1 MINVINLA
9 KAWVVAGALIL
20 AVSGGAQAQQTAP
33 AEAKGGFDGYRALA
47 VTAGVVGGAAVA
59 VILTDGLIIPVYA
72 WATGAEM
79 GGMGAA
85 AGMNGGVQ
93 GMRAGGVAAMNA
105 AGDAVVGMGSQGY
118 ELLRGGIRLLGAVS
132 GGLMAD
138 GWYMGK

>member
-1 MINVINLA
+1 MVNLINLA
-9 KAWVVAGALIL
+9 KAWVVAGALIC
-20 AVSGGAQAQQTAP
+20 AVAGHAQAQQTAP
-33 AEAKGGFDGYRALA
+33 VDIEGGFDGYRALA

-79 GGMGAA
+79 GGIGAA

-93 GMRAGGVAAMNA
+93 GMRAGGMAAMNA
-105 AGDAVVGMGSQGY
+105 AGDVVVGVGNHSY
-118 ELLRGGIRLLGAVS
+118 ALLRGGIRLLGAVS

-138 GWYMGK
+138 GWYMSR